1 MALEAARVGSKLPVN
16 IRALLTQYDH
26 AIAIIQKLPM
36 DNLVALVDSLFP
48 EEVEDLADLRDL
60 ALSALETVTSPK
72 ELLDALIVGITQVDV
87 PPSPE
92 YARIM
97 SLHKSKGLTSPVVY
111 VAGVVDG
118 IVPTLPTAG
127 RATDAQIEAA
137 VEEQRR
143 LLYVAVTRA
152 SSQLVLSYSSKM
164 ELGLAMSLRVQVEM
178 SKIRKSGDVKVVST
192 IASRYLRELGDDA
205 PRVIAGTTWLESY
218 LMDA

>member
-178 SKIRKSGDVKVVST
+178 SKIRKSGDVKVAPT

-205 PRVIAGTTWLESY
+205 PRATTGTMWLASY
-218 LMDA
+218 LLSG